1 MPSVEVAVAVGAMHL
16 PAGAAAA
23 VCIIMI
29 TAGPAPALQ
38 AKVTVEA
45 SMAGACTM
53 ASHSQDP
60 GVVVQALAARAQAAA
75 LAVALAVQEPL
86 AQFLLEKPFLLV
98 AAAGERRCEAML
110 QPAPLRQTAS
120 AVKGAQV
127 EGATVAWRS
136 SSTRLVRMGDQ
147 AQAAAA
153 AEAPK
158 AEKDLQQRAAT
169 SLEAA
174 GAVAS

>member
-1 MPSVEVAVAVGAMHL
+1 MAGTPSLGILLPSVEGAVAVGAMHL

-60 GVVVQALAARAQAAA
+60 GVVVQALAARAQAAV
-75 LAVALAVQEPL
+75 LAVVLAVDFTTTNATAEDDVTGPGT
-86 AQFLLEKPFLLV
+86 AT
-98 AAAGERRCEAML
+98 GSRC
-110 QPAPLRQTAS
+110 APHS
-120 AVKGAQV
+120 N
-127 EGATVAWRS
+127 S
-136 SSTRLVRMGDQ
+136 SKC
-147 AQAAAA
+147 
-153 AEAPK
+153 API
-158 AEKDLQQRAAT
+158 A
-169 SLEAA
+169 
-174 GAVAS
+174 